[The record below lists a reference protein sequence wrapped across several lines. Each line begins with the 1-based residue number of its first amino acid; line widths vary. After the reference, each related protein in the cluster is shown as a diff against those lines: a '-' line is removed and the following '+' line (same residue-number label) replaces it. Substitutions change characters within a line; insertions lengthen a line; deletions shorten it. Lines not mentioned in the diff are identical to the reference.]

1 MKTLTSNLIKSL
13 THKPTAMQVAK
24 TELEQKRCELLAA
37 QSRLETA
44 QAELEFA
51 RTEVTYLTKHVNRLK
66 SIETLGAI
74 ELIARQE

>member
-1 MKTLTSNLIKSL
+1 MKNLTSNLIKHML
-13 THKPTAMQVAK
+13 HKPTAMQVAK

-51 RTEVTYLTKHVNRLK
+51 KTEVTYLTKHVNRLK